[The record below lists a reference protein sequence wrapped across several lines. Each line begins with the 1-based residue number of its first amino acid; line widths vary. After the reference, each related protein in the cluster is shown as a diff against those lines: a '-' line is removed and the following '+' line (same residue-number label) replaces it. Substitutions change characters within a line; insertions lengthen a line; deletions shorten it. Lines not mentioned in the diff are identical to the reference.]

1 MAIPRPAASLPRV
14 RTLFLGAAAVMVAG
28 VALTVWTILDERRV
42 TWNHAIETAQNL
54 SATLAHDIDRSI
66 EIYDLSLKSVVDGL
80 KLPGIWKL
88 TEQQRR
94 SVLFD
99 GAANARDLGALI
111 VIDERG
117 KVIAEASPRML
128 PGDLTD
134 RDYFR
139 AQRDH
144 PDTGLFI
151 SPPAKGRY
159 SGEWSIFFSRRLEHP
174 DGSFA
179 GVVAG
184 SLRLAYFKHLFEGI
198 DLGQGGAVAL
208 FRADGVMMMRTPV
221 NEDSLGRDMS
231 GIELFKQ
238 YPQARVG
245 HFETFAGIDSI
256 ERLYI
261 YQQVGSLPLII
272 AVGQTPDG
280 ILAQWRQKTVISV
293 LALSALLGIA
303 TWLAC
308 ALMSELKRRGEA
320 EESARDSERH
330 FRLLAEH
337 SSDMLVRSRPGD
349 AGRLYVSP
357 ACRAIY
363 GVEPKELIGQNPE
376 DLIHPDDVD
385 AFRQSTQRLEYGDQ
399 ALVSYRV
406 RRKDGS
412 YLWVESSRTRAT
424 NPATGE
430 PENIS
435 IVRDVSDRVRTEA
448 ELRLAKE
455 RADAA
460 SQAKSE
466 FLARMSHEIRTPMNG
481 ILGMNA
487 LLLNTS
493 LTERQRD
500 YVRLV
505 GESASSLLAILNDI
519 LDISKLEAG
528 KAELESVEFDLVE
541 VVENAVL
548 LLAPRAREKG
558 IELGVFIE
566 PTVRGAYRG
575 DPSKLRQILL
585 NLLTNAVKFT
595 EQGSVTI
602 KVSSAVASAARAA
615 ATTMRLRF
623 AVTDTGIGL
632 PEDVHEKLFQKF
644 EQADSS
650 MTRRFGG
657 TGLGLAICR
666 ELVELM
672 GGTIGFSSKLG
683 AGSTFWF
690 DVTLA
695 ANAAVPDRVAEL
707 PPRFEKARALIVADV
722 AGVTDMLSRQLR
734 ALGLEAS
741 IARDGLAALAE
752 LERAWRG
759 GSPYAVVLLD
769 QTIPDSSAAALAS
782 RIRTISPLAE
792 TKLVLVTWPD
802 AAGTGDL
809 TDAIDAVI
817 EKPIRQ
823 SGLLD
828 CLLKLHATRPVSLPD
843 AAAIAAV
850 PGRGEVPSPPARG
863 LYILLAEDNKI
874 NQRLAVAI
882 LEHAGHRIDIADNGA
897 QAVEAVQRTD
907 YDVVLMD
914 SQMPV
919 LDGIAATRQIRA
931 LPAPKCSVPI
941 IALTANAM
949 LGASEEYLAAG
960 MNDYVSKPIDASQLR
975 AKLERVA
982 AARSDRTATPPNG
995 KLHAA
1000 GS

>member
-1 MAIPRPAASLPRV
+1 MALHRPAASLPRV
-14 RTLFLGAAAVMVAG
+14 RTLFIGAAAVMVAG
-28 VALTVWTILDERRV
+28 VALMAWTILDERRV
-42 TWNHAIETAQNL
+42 TWKHAIDTSQNL
-54 SATLAHDIDRSI
+54 SATLAHDIERTI
-66 EIYDLSLKSVVDGL
+66 EIYDLSLQSVVDGL

-99 GAANARDLGALI
+99 GAANARDLGALV
-111 VIDERG
+111 VIDEKG
-117 KVIAEASPRML
+117 KVIAEASPRVL
-128 PGDLTD
+128 PADLTD

-144 PDTGLFI
+144 PDLGLFI

-184 SLRLAYFKHLFEGI
+184 SLRLAYFKRLFDGI

-208 FRADGVMMMRTPV
+208 FRSDGIMMMRTPV
-221 NEDSLGRDMS
+221 NEASLGRDMS
-231 GIELFKQ
+231 DIELFKQ

-261 YQQVGSLPLII
+261 YQQVGNLPLII

-280 ILAQWRQKTVISV
+280 ILAQWRQKTAISTV
-293 LALSALLGIA
+293 ALAALLGIA
-303 TWLAC
+303 VWLAG
-308 ALMSELKRRGEA
+308 ALIRELRRRGEA

-363 GVEPKELIGQNPE
+363 GFGPEELIGANPE
-376 DLIHPDDVD
+376 DRIHPDDVD
-385 AFRQSTQRLEYGDQ
+385 AFRQSTQKLEYCDQ
-399 ALVSYRV
+399 AIVTYRIQ
-406 RRKDGS
+406 RKDGN
-412 YLWVESSRTRAT
+412 YLWVESSRTRAI
-424 NPATGE
+424 NPASGE

-493 LTERQRD
+493 LTDRQRD

-528 KAELESVEFDLVE
+528 KAELESVDFDLVE
-541 VVENAVL
+541 LVEHAVL

-566 PTVRGAYRG
+566 PAVRGVYRG

-602 KVSSAVASAARAA
+602 KVSSAVASAERSTAA
-615 ATTMRLRF
+615 ALRLRF
-623 AVTDTGIGL
+623 AVTDTGIGVH
-632 PEDVHEKLFQKF
+632 EDVHEKLFQKF

-672 GGTIGFSSKLG
+672 AGTIGFSSKLG

-695 ANAAVPDRVAEL
+695 VNAAVPAATLEL
-707 PPRFEKARALIVADV
+707 PPRLATARALIVADV
-722 AGVTDMLSRQLR
+722 AGVTEILSRQLR
-734 ALGLEAS
+734 ALGLEVTAS
-741 IARDGLAALAE
+741 RDGLAALAE
-752 LERAWRG
+752 LERAWRS
-759 GSPYAVVLLD
+759 GSPYAIVLLD

-782 RIRTISPLAE
+782 RLRTIAPLAE

-802 AAGTGDL
+802 ARGPSDL
-809 TDAIDAVI
+809 PDAIDAII

-823 SGLLD
+823 TDLFD
-828 CLLKLHATRPVSLPD
+828 CLAKLGASRPVAPSD
-843 AAAIAAV
+843 AGIAAV
-850 PGRGEVPSPPARG
+850 PGRGDSASPPARG
-863 LYILLAEDNKI
+863 LHILLAEDNQI

-882 LEHAGHRIDIADNGA
+882 LEHAGHRVDIADNGA
-897 QAVEAVQRTD
+897 QAVEAVQRKD

-975 AKLERVA
+975 AKLERLA
-982 AARSDRTATPPNG
+982 AARAERTAAPAG
-995 KLHAA
+995 AKIHAA